1 MLEDLGHAVVAV
13 ASARQ
18 ALDILAGRD
27 PVDFVVTDYAMPG
40 MNGVEFAERARQLR
54 PGLPML
60 RVSGYAELPQPSPV
74 DLPRLGKPYHQ
85 QQLAAEIE
93 RQLFARE
100 QRKPGAETMPGEAAL
115 AGNRGDDHEAD
126 RNGRHRPLS

>member
-60 RVSGYAELPQPSPV
+60 LVSGYADLPQRSPV

-93 RQLFARE
+93 RQLSACELRTPRAQAFAD
-100 QRKPGAETMPGEAAL
+100 EAAP
-115 AGNRGDDHEAD
+115 GNRGVDHEVEC
-126 RNGRHRPLS
+126 NGRHRRPL